1 MKILFENWRK
11 FSNEARISTKFG
23 DKEVKPSRGTATE
36 HFFAHKNGKFYTIT
50 HKPSGLM
57 IDGMYWMSNPKYD
70 GLSPAKKVKKVIEDL
85 ENLNIPGIENSK
97 LENDSLILIRD
108 FFMDNNPYL
117 SLKEGLLTENW
128 KKFVNE
134 TTSEATSQNFNKL
147 ATAFGA
153 ISQSM
158 SDDAEKTAE
167 NEEQL
172 EKFKQLAD
180 NFEKAGLEDFL
191 ERIPDIDKLI
201 DSIDD
206 PEGTAEFIKG
216 LQDMDLTP
224 EEILEKLSQIQV
236 LRDEFDEFKTS
247 QEDSAKEQEQ
257 RDIEQDKASKNAS
270 REQGFDDVTSQNT
283 E

>member
-85 ENLNIPGIENSK
+85 ENLN
-97 LENDSLILIRD
+97 
-108 FFMDNNPYL
+108 
-117 SLKEGLLTENW
+117 
-128 KKFVNE
+128 
-134 TTSEATSQNFNKL
+134 KL

-224 EEILEKLSQIQV
+224 EEILEK
-236 LRDEFDEFKTS
+236 
-247 QEDSAKEQEQ
+247 EDSAKEQEQ

>member
-50 HKPSGLM
+50 HKPSGLL

-97 LENDSLILIRD
+97 LENDSLIMIRD

-134 TTSEATSQNFNKL
+134 TPE
-147 ATAFGA
+147 
-153 ISQSM
+153 
-158 SDDAEKTAE
+158 
-167 NEEQL
+167 
-172 EKFKQLAD
+172 
-180 NFEKAGLEDFL
+180 
-191 ERIPDIDKLI
+191 PDISVTNVVHKL
-201 DSIDD
+201 
-206 PEGTAEFIKG
+206 
-216 LQDMDLTP
+216 
-224 EEILEKLSQIQV
+224 
-236 LRDEFDEFKTS
+236 
-247 QEDSAKEQEQ
+247 
-257 RDIEQDKASKNAS
+257 
-270 REQGFDDVTSQNT
+270 
-283 E
+283 